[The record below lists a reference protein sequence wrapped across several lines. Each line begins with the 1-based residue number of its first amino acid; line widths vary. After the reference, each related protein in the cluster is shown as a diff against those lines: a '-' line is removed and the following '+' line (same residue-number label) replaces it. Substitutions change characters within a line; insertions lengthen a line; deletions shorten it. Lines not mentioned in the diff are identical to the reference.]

1 MCLVVV
7 FIDSIKIGKLISDLR
22 KKNNLTQSDLANI
35 LNVTNQAVSKWEN
48 GRGIPD
54 VELLKKLSEVF
65 KIDMEELLDGELK
78 DKKRKKY
85 YILIITII
93 VLIGVLLFLVLK
105 PKDESFHFSNLATD
119 NDAFSIKGVMAYS
132 KNKKAIYISEVNYKD
147 KDEAKYKKA
156 ECLLLEKTDS
166 YEKIISKFDTV
177 EHEDFLL
184 SELLKEVEFNVQNY
198 ECTCDFLVCNNL
210 YLRINVTNLKD
221 QVITYSIPIQIEPV
235 CEK

>member
-1 MCLVVV
+1 MV

-35 LNVTNQAVSKWEN
+35 LNVTSQAVSKWEN

>member
-1 MCLVVV
+1 MV

>member
-1 MCLVVV
+1 MV

-93 VLIGVLLFLVLK
+93 LLIGVLLFLVLK

>member
-1 MCLVVV
+1 MV
-7 FIDSIKIGKLISDLR
+7 FIDSVKIGKLISDLR

-78 DKKRKKY
+78 DKRRKKY

-93 VLIGVLLFLVLK
+93 VLVGVLLFLVLR
-105 PKDESFHFSNLATD
+105 PKDENFHFSNLATD

-147 KDEAKYKKA
+147 KDETKYKKA

-166 YEKIISKFDTV
+166 YEKIISKFDT
-177 EHEDFLL
+177 EEYDSFLL